1 MNYIQKNKTIII
13 QYFNQLKKHNKMN
26 KVQIIIITILC
37 SQVACIYLPPSL
49 DNINREID
57 TEQLNTMESNSAVVS
72 AESIKIAE
80 EIVEKLYHENNNSL
94 STIKKKPSTKMF
106 KMDQDTVKT
115 LEILLEHAMRHVSV
129 LIPSPEIKSAYEK
142 FIDFFPPGTIGG
154 TITIIGK
161 ELLGLLWSC
170 IKKRRIATQATLQQ

>member
-1 MNYIQKNKTIII
+1 
-13 QYFNQLKKHNKMN
+13 MN
-26 KVQIIIITILC
+26 KVQIIIIIILC

-57 TEQLNTMESNSAVVS
+57 TEQLNTMESNSVVVS
-72 AESIKIAE
+72 AESIEIAE
-80 EIVEKLYHENNNSL
+80 EIAEKLYQENKDSSL
-94 STIKKKPSTKMF
+94 STSSTRKPSTKTF

-129 LIPSPEIKSAYEK
+129 LIPSPGIKSAYEK

-161 ELLGLLWSC
+161 ELLALLWSC
-170 IKKRRIATQATLQQ
+170 IKKRRTASQASLQQ